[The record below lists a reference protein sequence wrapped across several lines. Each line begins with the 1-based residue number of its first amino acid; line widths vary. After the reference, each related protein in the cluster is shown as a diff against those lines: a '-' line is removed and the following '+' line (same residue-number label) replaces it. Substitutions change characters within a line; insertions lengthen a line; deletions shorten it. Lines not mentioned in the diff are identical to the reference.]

1 MEYYTVLGMLLVGLT
16 VVISVLASFSKFTN
30 SFAQPINEL
39 KIAIENLNTSV
50 ASMKELIKVQEGRI
64 TKHGNELDDVKVRL
78 TQLETEVRM
87 HHAN

>member
-1 MEYYTVLGMLLVGLT
+1 MEYYATLGMLLIGLT

-30 SFAQPINEL
+30 SFSQPINEL
-39 KIAIENLNTSV
+39 KIAIENLNISV
-50 ASMKELIKVQEGRI
+50 ASMKELIKVQEERI

-78 TQLETEVRM
+78 TQLETEVHI